1 MQEVREGT
9 YPDDEHIYRELVWV
23 TGQGG
28 NMHFQYLEPRTLKQ
42 ASALLERYGDQAS
55 LVAGGTDL
63 MVKMKRRILNP
74 DYVIDLEG
82 IPHLDSIKYSAKSG
96 LAIGALTKISTLEY
110 SPLLKK
116 YYPVLS
122 CAAGQIG
129 SIAIRN
135 LATLGGNVC
144 NAAPSAD
151 TAPALICLQ
160 ASARIRA
167 RENERII
174 PMECFFLGPGMTCL
188 EKGEILV
195 EIELPPPQPGT
206 RAVYLKHSPRG
217 AMDLAV
223 VGVAIS
229 AVMEGSAVK
238 DIRIALG
245 AVAPTPLRV
254 RQAEDAIRGQVL
266 TESLIKRSAR
276 IAAGESRCISDVRGS
291 SGYRQE
297 MVEVFTGRALKS
309 LIT

>member
-1 MQEVREGT
+1 
-9 YPDDEHIYRELVWV
+9 
-23 TGQGG
+23 
-28 NMHFQYLEPRTLKQ
+28 MHFQYLEPRTLKQ
-42 ASALLERYGDQAS
+42 ASAFLEKYGNQAS

-63 MVKMKRRILNP
+63 MVKMKRKILNP

-82 IPHLDSIKYSAKSG
+82 IPNLDSIKYSPKSG
-96 LAIGALTKISTLEY
+96 LTIGALTKISTLEY

-122 CAAGQIG
+122 YAAGQIG

-151 TAPALICLQ
+151 TVPALICLQ
-160 ASARIRA
+160 ASARTRA
-167 RENERII
+167 RESERII
-174 PMECFFLGPGMTCL
+174 PLECFFLGPGLTCL

-195 EIELPPPQPGT
+195 EIALPPPQPDT
-206 RAVYLKHSPRG
+206 RAVYIKHSPRG

-223 VGVAIS
+223 VGVAVA
-229 AVMEGSAVK
+229 AVMEGRTVK
-238 DIRIALG
+238 DIRLALG
-245 AVAPTPLRV
+245 AVAPTPMRA

-266 TESLIKRSAR
+266 TESLIKRVAA
-276 IAAGESRCISDVRGS
+276 IAAGESSCITDVRGS

-297 MVEVFTGRALKS
+297 MVEVFTRRALKT